1 MDSVLS
7 DPELSIRVAYLDG
20 NAMVDRDLRRAG
32 VLKASAVFI
41 LANKFTDDPD
51 TEDSNSILRALSVK
65 R

>member
-1 MDSVLS
+1 VDSVLS